1 MESSALNFKEL
12 KKLYGQQVNIM
23 RLFRECT
30 GADSNS
36 TEAVLVAYDLQSG
49 SYRRA
54 LENPGQRARFDAYTG
69 AMAAV
74 LDTLDFDSLLDA
86 GTGEATTLCALL
98 SLLRRRPARAAGFD
112 LAWSRVAHGREHA
125 RGFPG
130 AAPDL
135 FTGDIFHIPVAD
147 AAFDCVFT
155 SHALEPNYGRE
166 REALAELARVARRWI
181 VLFEPSYELGD
192 DDTRRHIEEFR
203 YVRALPDAARAAGLE
218 VAHHA
223 LLSACISPR
232 NQTAALVLR
241 KPGTPAPAPAPWL
254 GCPLCHAPL
263 APLKSH
269 LFCAGDGLVFPILDG
284 IPALLPANGVLA
296 SHFASSTL

>member
-1 MESSALNFKEL
+1 
-12 KKLYGQQVNIM
+12 M
-23 RLFRECT
+23 RLFREKY

-54 LENPGQRARFDAYTG
+54 LEAPEQRVCFDAYTS

-86 GTGEATTLCALL
+86 GTGEATALCAIL
-98 SLLRRRPARAAGFD
+98 SRLRRRPARAAGFD

-130 AAPDL
+130 DAPEL
-135 FTGDIFHIPVAD
+135 FTGDIFHIPVAA

-155 SHALEPNYGRE
+155 SHALEPNFGRE
-166 REALAELARVARRWI
+166 KEALVELARITRRWL
-181 VLFEPSYELGD
+181 VLFEPSYELGGN
-192 DDTRRHIEEFR
+192 DTRRHIEEFH
-203 YVRALPDAARAAGLE
+203 YVRGLPDAARDAGLE
-218 VAHHA
+218 IVRHE
-223 LLSACISPR
+223 LLPASMSPR
-232 NQTAALVLR
+232 NQTAALILR
-241 KPGTPAPAPAPWL
+241 KPGAPPPAPAQWL

-263 APLKSH
+263 TAMKGH
-269 LFCAGDGLVFPILDG
+269 LFCAEDGLVFPILDG

-296 SHFASSTL
+296 SHFAHIL